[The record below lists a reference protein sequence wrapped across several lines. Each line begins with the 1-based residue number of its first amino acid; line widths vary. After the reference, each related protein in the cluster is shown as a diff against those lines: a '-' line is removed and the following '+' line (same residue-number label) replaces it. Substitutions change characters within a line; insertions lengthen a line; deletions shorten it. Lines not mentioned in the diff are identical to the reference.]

1 MKSAII
7 CSLVRP
13 EEKMLIEAFAKHGV
27 PCDVVDD
34 RGIRFDLHALESWRQ
49 YDVVVERCVSQSRA
63 RYILRSLNLAGVK
76 TVNTFDVV
84 ENCGDKFVTS
94 QLLVQHHIPTP
105 RTMLAFTPES
115 ALQAIE
121 EMGYPCV
128 LKPVVGSWGRMVT
141 RVNDRHAAEGMLE
154 LRDVLGNYEQHIYYI
169 QEYVKKPNRD
179 IRAFVVDGKT
189 IAAIY
194 RTSEHWITNTA
205 RGGKA
210 TNCPVTPE
218 LDVLCAAGAC
228 AVGGGVVAVDVLEDE
243 HGNLL
248 INEINHTM
256 EFKNSVAPT
265 GVDIPG
271 AIVGFALR
279 VAGSASAGATVAG
292 ASVPAASAT
301 GAN

>member
-1 MKSAII
+1 MKAAII

-13 EEKMLIEAFAKHGV
+13 EEKMLIEAFARRDV

-34 RGIRFDLHALESWRQ
+34 RGIRFDLHALESWHQ

-63 RYILRSLNLAGVK
+63 RYILRTLNLASVK
-76 TVNTFDVV
+76 TVNTYDVV

-94 QLLVQHHIPTP
+94 QLLVQHNVPTP
-105 RTMLAFTPES
+105 RTKLAFTPES

-141 RVNDRHAAEGMLE
+141 RINDRDAAEGMLE
-154 LRDVLGNYEQHIYYI
+154 LRDVLGGYEQHIYYI
-169 QEYVKKPNRD
+169 QEYIKKPSRD
-179 IRAFVVDGKT
+179 IRAFVAGGRT

-210 TNCPVTPE
+210 ANCPVTPE
-218 LDVLCAAGAC
+218 LDAICSAAARAIGN
-228 AVGGGVVAVDVLEDE
+228 GIVAVDVLEDQQR
-243 HGNLL
+243 GLL
-248 INEINHTM
+248 VNEINHTM
-256 EFKNSVAPT
+256 EFRNSVAPT

-271 AIVGFALR
+271 AIVDFA
-279 VAGSASAGATVAG
+279 VAVA
-292 ASVPAASAT
+292 AQ
-301 GAN
+301 